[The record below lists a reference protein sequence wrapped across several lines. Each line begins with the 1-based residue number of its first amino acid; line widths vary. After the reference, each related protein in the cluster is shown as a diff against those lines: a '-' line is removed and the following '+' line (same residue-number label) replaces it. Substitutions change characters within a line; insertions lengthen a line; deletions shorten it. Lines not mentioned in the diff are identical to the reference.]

1 MSLGQHPG
9 MADGLV
15 LSWAFPNGTNPSTA
29 SVFVA
34 QLKPSGSSVRIQ
46 ALYVLASYL
55 LLTLGAGAVFIYQ
68 VRHCQ
73 KVGFVSTGG

>member
-1 MSLGQHPG
+1 V
-9 MADGLV
+9 V

-55 LLTLGAGAVFIYQ
+55 LLTLGTGGAVYLSSPFAIA
-68 VRHCQ
+68 RRL
-73 KVGFVSTGG
+73 VSFQLAE